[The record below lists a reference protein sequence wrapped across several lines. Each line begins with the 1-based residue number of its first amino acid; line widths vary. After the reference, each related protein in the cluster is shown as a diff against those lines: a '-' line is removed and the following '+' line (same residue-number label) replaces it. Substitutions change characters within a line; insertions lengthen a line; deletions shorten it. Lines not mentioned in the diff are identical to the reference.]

1 MRAAGEVR
9 LARQWAGTGMGVRI
23 WVGMARALV
32 GDRERVRKKGRVRGW
47 KGRGLGGRLWGRG
60 RLYIYLSCLCVKRSR
75 GVVLL

>member
-32 GDRERVRKKGRVRGW
+32 GDRERVRKKGRVRGLR
-47 KGRGLGGRLWGRG
+47 GRGLGGSREEEEFLWADRRL
-60 RLYIYLSCLCVKRSR
+60 VK
-75 GVVLL
+75 